1 MPLSGSKCAA
11 ALRRG
16 CKPLA
21 LGGKAASAAASTV
34 TAKEKKEKGEEKKRT
49 EELMFLVAQVF
60 RCVTVLQ
67 LRPELTNERRL

>member
-16 CKPLA
+16 CEPLA

-34 TAKEKKEKGEEKKRT
+34 TGKKKKKKKRKDR
-49 EELMFLVAQVF
+49 EMLFLLVQVLP
-60 RCVTVLQ
+60 CVTALQLQ
-67 LRPELTNERRL
+67 LRPELTNERPL